1 MTERRVGMYTC
12 SKCGTKFPTVI
23 SRQRYLIVA
32 EEQLKSI
39 QDELS
44 SVKKGNE
51 DLSAKVEGMVEQQRE
66 MESSMERV
74 AKENEVKRLQVK
86 LAELEEFVGYL
97 RKEKGELEQKASRL
111 RKALDSFGANGRKG
125 VSCFGFVGCSLL
137 IQHGLLRPER
147 LNLALERGCGLLQF
161 EGGYLLVQ

>member
-1 MTERRVGMYTC
+1 MPNCPKCGNKESLPTRTFNVIVEPVKGERGMTERRVGMYAC

-23 SRQRYLIVA
+23 SKQRYLIVA

-51 DLSAKVEGMVEQQRE
+51 SLTAKVADMEQQQRE
-66 MESSMERV
+66 LEGSMDRT
-74 AKENEVKRLQVK
+74 AKQNEVRRLQEK
-86 LAELEEFVGYL
+86 LADLEEFVKYL

-111 RKALDSFGANGRKG
+111 R
-125 VSCFGFVGCSLL
+125 
-137 IQHGLLRPER
+137 
-147 LNLALERGCGLLQF
+147 
-161 EGGYLLVQ
+161 

>member
-23 SRQRYLIVA
+23 SKQRYLIVA

-51 DLSAKVEGMVEQQRE
+51 EITVKVQGMAEQQHE
-66 MESSMERV
+66 MESAMDKA
-74 AKENEVKRLQVK
+74 AKENELKRLQEK

-111 RKALDSFGANGRKG
+111 R
-125 VSCFGFVGCSLL
+125 
-137 IQHGLLRPER
+137 
-147 LNLALERGCGLLQF
+147 
-161 EGGYLLVQ
+161 

>member
-23 SRQRYLIVA
+23 SKQRYLIVA

-39 QDELS
+39 QDELG

-51 DLSAKVEGMVEQQRE
+51 ELSGKVKDMAQQQKE
-66 MESSMERV
+66 IESSMEKA
-74 AKENEVKRLQVK
+74 AKEYEVKRLQAK
-86 LAELEEFVGYL
+86 LAELETFVDYL

-111 RKALDSFGANGRKG
+111 R
-125 VSCFGFVGCSLL
+125 
-137 IQHGLLRPER
+137 
-147 LNLALERGCGLLQF
+147 
-161 EGGYLLVQ
+161 

>member
-1 MTERRVGMYTC
+1 LPNCPKCGNKETLPTRSFNVIVEPVKGERGMTERRVGMYTC

-51 DLSAKVEGMVEQQRE
+51 DLNAKFQGMVEQQRE
-66 MESSMERV
+66 MESSMERA
-74 AKENEVKRLQVK
+74 AKENEVKRLQMK

-111 RKALDSFGANGRKG
+111 R
-125 VSCFGFVGCSLL
+125 
-137 IQHGLLRPER
+137 
-147 LNLALERGCGLLQF
+147 
-161 EGGYLLVQ
+161 